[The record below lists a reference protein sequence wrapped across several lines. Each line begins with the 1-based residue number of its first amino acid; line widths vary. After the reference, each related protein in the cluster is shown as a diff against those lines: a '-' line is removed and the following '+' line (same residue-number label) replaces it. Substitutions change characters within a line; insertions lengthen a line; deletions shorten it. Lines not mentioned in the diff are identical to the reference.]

1 MWVAVSRSGTRSSKE
16 IQRSSEL
23 FMELGHLGAAT
34 GDNVVAV
41 IDFQRKFTT
50 TSSGRRK
57 SAEEEKVPVDGKMS
71 TTRCCCAHRCIM
83 ALRRNWQTC
92 NFRFISIGVTIC
104 SKLRNTRGRERKRF
118 KRWIIRKGPV
128 PHHQESTSRRDGGRN
143 EGRQNISSRLYK
155 RTKGERFS
163 IKSTRKKF
171 FFSPSPHPHSP
182 SFNFKRES
190 VGSN

>member
-71 TTRCCCAHRCIM
+71 TSRCCCAHRCIM

-118 KRWIIRKGPV
+118 KRWIIRKGP
-128 PHHQESTSRRDGGRN
+128 SRIDKSQRWRE